1 DYVFDTSLD
10 VTLTTENGNDNRIH
24 MMPEGSLSYSALG
37 DVDTIQWR
45 SNHLRDD
52 WSNIH
57 SFDHGDTTGTLTAID
72 IIHQLEHL
80 PGIDIEG
87 NHTISLRGIKANDT
101 GGHTSSPLI
110 TANIMLMDTDS
121 AFETKAEAS
130 GMSSTSMI
138 MGIGAFIVLFLLV
151 LFVVNFISNKEEGT
165 LAGINFNTLRDY
177 DTTAGNSNAILVE
190 VDKTKS

>member
-1 DYVFDTSLD
+1 MF
-10 VTLTTENGNDNRIH
+10 
-24 MMPEGSLSYSALG
+24 PEGSLSYSALG

-52 WSNIH
+52 WSNVH
-57 SFDHGDTTGTLTAID
+57 SFDKGDASGTLAAID

-80 PGIDIEG
+80 PGIELDG

-110 TANIMLMDTDS
+110 TANIMLMNTDS
-121 AFETKAEAS
+121 AFETKAETT
-130 GMSSTSMI
+130 GMSSTSMF

-165 LAGINFNTLRDY
+165 LAGIDFNTLHDD
-177 DTTAGNSNAILVE
+177 DTSAGNSDAILVE
-190 VDKTKS
+190 VTEAKS